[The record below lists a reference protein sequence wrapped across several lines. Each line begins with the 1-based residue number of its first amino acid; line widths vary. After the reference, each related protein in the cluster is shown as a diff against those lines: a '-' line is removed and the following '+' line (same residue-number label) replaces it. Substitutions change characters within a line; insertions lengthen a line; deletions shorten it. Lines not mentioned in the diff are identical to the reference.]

1 MNSRIMRSLAVAVM
15 GGGLL
20 LAGNAMAADA
30 LNGGKLYNQQ
40 CAGCH
45 GNNGHAQIPGVPD
58 FQRSRALMQPDAELV
73 KKIEAG
79 AGVMPAFRGLLTT
92 QEILDVIAH
101 IRTFY

>member
-1 MNSRIMRSLAVAVM
+1 MNSRIMRPLAVVVM

-30 LNGGKLYNQQ
+30 LNGSKLYNQQ

-58 FQRSRALMQPDAELV
+58 FQRSRALMQPDADLV
-73 KKIEAG
+73 KKIETG